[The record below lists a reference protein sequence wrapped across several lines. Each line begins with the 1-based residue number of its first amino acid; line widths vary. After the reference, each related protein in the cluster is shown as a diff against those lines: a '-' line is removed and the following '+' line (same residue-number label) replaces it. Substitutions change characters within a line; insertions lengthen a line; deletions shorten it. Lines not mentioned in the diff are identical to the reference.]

1 MIAARC
7 RRLLP
12 GLWAGLLVCVALIA
26 APAPFATLSPADAGR
41 VVARIFAQE
50 AWLSLGMAALLLL
63 LERVLKPHPSA
74 GQKRTLNVDER
85 LILGTVAC
93 TALGYFGIQALL
105 PAARTGQGVLTF
117 GQLHLLS
124 VVLFALKAA
133 LVLVLAW
140 RTGAALQAINRP
152 SS

>member
-12 GLWAGLLVCVALIA
+12 GLWAGLLLCVALIA

-50 AWLSLGMAALLLL
+50 AWISLGMAALLL
-63 LERVLKPHPSA
+63 VLGRAHKPQASG
-74 GQKRTLNVDER
+74 GQRGPTVDEQ
-85 LILGTVAC
+85 LILGSVLC
-93 TALGYFGIQALL
+93 TALGYFAVQALL
-105 PAARTGQGVLTF
+105 PAARAGQGALNF

-124 VVLFALKAA
+124 VALFALKASV
-133 LVLVLAW
+133 VLVLAW
-140 RTGAALQAINRP
+140 RVGAPFQALNRP

>member
-1 MIAARC
+1 MIAARW

-12 GLWAGLLVCVALIA
+12 GLWAGLLLCVALIA

-50 AWLSLGMAALLLL
+50 AWLSLGMGALLLL

-74 GQKRTLNVDER
+74 GQKGTLNVDEW
-85 LILGTVAC
+85 LILASAMC

-105 PAARTGQGVLTF
+105 PAARAGQGALGF
-117 GQLHLLS
+117 GSLHLLS
-124 VVLFALKAA
+124 VALFALKAS

-140 RTGAALQAINRP
+140 RAGAPLQALNRP

>member
-1 MIAARC
+1 LIAERC

-12 GLWAGLLVCVALIA
+12 GVWAGLLLCVALIA
-26 APAPFATLSPADAGR
+26 APAPFAILSSADAGR

-63 LERVLKPHPSA
+63 LGRRS
-74 GQKRTLNVDER
+74 KRGDFASGKRGLNFDEW
-85 LILGTVAC
+85 LILGSVAC
-93 TALGYFGIQALL
+93 TALGYFGVQALL
-105 PAARTGQGVLTF
+105 PAARAGQGTLSF

-124 VVLFALKAA
+124 VALFALKAA

-140 RTGAALQAINRP
+140 RAGAPLQAVNRP